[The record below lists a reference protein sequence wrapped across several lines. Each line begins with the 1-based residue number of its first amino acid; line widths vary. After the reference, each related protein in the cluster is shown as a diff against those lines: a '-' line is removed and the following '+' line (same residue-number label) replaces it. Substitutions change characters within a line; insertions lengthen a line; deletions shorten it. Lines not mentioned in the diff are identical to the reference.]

1 MNLFNDNYGDDP
13 DQAKKGS
20 DGASTDNQEE
30 QTPQSMGAFLHD
42 DGSFFAPLD
51 SDPLGMGAEAIDY
64 RDLAIKSESIQARIQ
79 RVSRAEDPLLE
90 AVQPLLRALSELP
103 DQVSDLKQVEIL
115 KKSLKNEIATFTAVC
130 DAVSIAWQKMAIIR
144 YAICT
149 AIDESVHSK
158 AWGLASGWSQSNLLN
173 HFEGDN
179 DGGNKFFLLIGRL
192 SMNPQE
198 YTDVLDI
205 LSRILG
211 LGFEGR
217 YSIIEN
223 GDRQLNKIRQRL
235 LSLQQSTR
243 DSVPAALSPNATV
256 TQDDNEV
263 RRVYLPV
270 RISMIISGF
279 ILISLFALFKYWL
292 MVDLG
297 EFNDRVASLKRGELK
312 HTQLAIAV
320 PRLRL
325 AILLKDEIAK
335 GLVTVDETGPQ
346 SIVTFRGDAMFL
358 SGKQEVKPEMDS
370 ILVRVADEV
379 KRVDGKVVIAGHTD
393 SVPIGRAKFASNEE
407 LSLKRAESVGQ
418 FFVQTGIPS
427 QNIQTK
433 GMGASQPVSSNKDEQ
448 GRALNRR
455 VEVYVTY
462 L

>member
-1 MNLFNDNYGDDP
+1 MNLFNDNYGGDD
-13 DQAKKGS
+13 DQDKKGP
-20 DGASTDNQEE
+20 DGALTDHHEE
-30 QTPQSMGAFLHD
+30 QSPQSMGAFLHD

-51 SDPLGMGAEAIDY
+51 SDPLAKDEIDY

-103 DQVSDLKQVEIL
+103 EQVADLKQVEIL

-130 DAVSIAWQKMAIIR
+130 DAVSIPWQKMAIIR
-144 YAICT
+144 YAVCT
-149 AIDESVHSK
+149 AIDESIHSK

-243 DSVPAALSPNATV
+243 DSVPAALSPNAIV
-256 TQDDNEV
+256 TQEDHEV
-263 RRVYLPV
+263 RRIYLPV
-270 RISMIISGF
+270 RISLIICAF
-279 ILISLFALFKYWL
+279 ILISLFSVFKYWL
-292 MVDLG
+292 SVDLG
-297 EFNDRVASLKRGELK
+297 EFNDRVASLKRGDLK
-312 HTQLAIAV
+312 HTQLAVSV

-335 GLVTVDETGPQ
+335 GLVEVDETGPQ

-358 SGKQEVKPEMDS
+358 SGRKEVKPEMDK
-370 ILVRVADEV
+370 ILTRVADEV

-393 SVPIGRAKFASNEE
+393 NVPIGRAKFASNEE
-407 LSLKRAESVGQ
+407 LSLKRAEAVGD
-418 FFVQTGIPS
+418 FFVKAGIPA
-427 QNIQTK
+427 QGIETK
-433 GMGASQPVSSNKDEQ
+433 GMGASLPISSNKDEQ

-455 VEVYVTY
+455 VVVYVTY